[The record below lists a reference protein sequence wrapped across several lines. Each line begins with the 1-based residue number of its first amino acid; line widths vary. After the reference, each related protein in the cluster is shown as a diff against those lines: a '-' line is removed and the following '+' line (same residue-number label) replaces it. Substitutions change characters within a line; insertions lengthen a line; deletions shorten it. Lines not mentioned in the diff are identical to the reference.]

1 MRDVLVALL
10 LSGLM
15 GLLGQGVR
23 AAVGLKSAA
32 TLSAGAPTQQSEFN
46 AAYFGLSLMIG
57 FIAGILAGIG
67 IGLDQIIK
75 IAPASPG
82 GAVDIKLLLGIA
94 AAGYAGAAFIH
105 NPFTRLISSFA
116 P

>member
-32 TLSAGAPTQQSEFN
+32 TLSAGAPTQQSQFN

-57 FIAGILAGIG
+57 FIAGGRVLR
-67 IGLDQIIK
+67 
-75 IAPASPG
+75 
-82 GAVDIKLLLGIA
+82 LLLLFIA
-94 AAGYAGAAFIH
+94 GCRH
-105 NPFTRLISSFA
+105 L
-116 P
+116 

>member
-15 GLLGQGVR
+15 GLLGQGIR

-32 TLSAGAPTQQSEFN
+32 TLAAGAPAQQSQFN

-82 GAVDIKLLLGIA
+82 GAIDIQSRRGHRYK
-94 AAGYAGAAFIH
+94 GAFGDRCRRICG
-105 NPFTRLISSFA
+105 R
-116 P
+116 